1 MMFSPTKMDKHCTDA
16 KKNPCLTR
24 VHQISLT
31 FRKHLFCIYWHGI
44 FLHPCRTM
52 TWCSLDPISISVDVS
67 NSEQVREES
76 EKLQNPTPQQKINKQ
91 PS

>member
-1 MMFSPTKMDKHCTDA
+1 
-16 KKNPCLTR
+16 
-24 VHQISLT
+24 
-31 FRKHLFCIYWHGI
+31 
-44 FLHPCRTM
+44 M
-52 TWCSLDPISISVDVS
+52 TWCSLDLISISVDVS